1 MENASE
7 MIHEISPERKFINVN
22 KTELNKLGYS
32 LEEMRQMTLEDI
44 VPNDHREEIKRH
56 FKRIIVTGSSELE
69 TVFLT
74 KSGKEINVEIHGTAL
89 YNNKTGECI
98 CLGAF
103 VRDITERKK
112 MEEQVRRSEK
122 LASMGELA
130 AAIAHEIRNPWGDM
144 QFRRNFGCS
153 FKINRSG

>member
-1 MENASE
+1 MLLSLFSFEF
-7 MIHEISPERKFINVN
+7 ERN
-22 KTELNKLGYS
+22 
-32 LEEMRQMTLEDI
+32 
-44 VPNDHREEIKRH
+44 PNRNYYPGEQIKRH
-56 FKRIIVTGSSELE
+56 FKHIIVTGSSELE

-74 KSGKEINVEIHGTAL
+74 KSGKEINVEINGTAL

-98 CLGAF
+98 CARAF

-130 AAIAHEIRNPWGDM
+130 AAIAHEIRNPLGAICNSVGILDT
-144 QFRRNFGCS
+144 
-153 FKINRSG
+153 

>member
-1 MENASE
+1 

-32 LEEMRQMTLEDI
+32 LEEMRQMMLEDI
-44 VPNDHREEIKRH
+44 VPNDHREDIKRH
-56 FKRIIVTGSSELE
+56 FKHIIVTGSSELE

-74 KSGKEINVEIHGTAL
+74 KSGKEINVEINGTAL

-98 CLGAF
+98 CTRAF

-130 AAIAHEIRNPWGDM
+130 AAIAHEIRNPLGGDM
-144 QFRRNFGCS
+144 QFCRNFGYS